1 MECWSVGFKITTP
14 LLQHSI
20 RSAWFITACRAKCS
34 KSWGFNGKEQ
44 TVMTANLAIGLF
56 ASVLCIGDSLVLDSR
71 AQGAETP
78 QRIRI
83 AYASR
88 SSSAMP
94 QYVAQTKGFFKL
106 EGLETE
112 LIQMNPHLGAT
123 AVVNGNVSFATPFV
137 SIFRGILQGI
147 PIKLAFVHLKKG
159 PYYVMVRPEIKDVQ
173 QLKSKKLGVATIKG
187 TDQLVAEEMLQAKGF
202 NPNLLQAVAI
212 GDGPVRMQALISGA
226 VEAICV
232 APPHDLML
240 KKMGY
245 PALAGPPEVGLPSA
259 GMLTSDRLIKENSQ
273 VVRRTLKAL
282 LRAHLYILE
291 NRQDTIQTLIKW
303 LPQPLDIAEHS
314 YDGELKT
321 LSKDGTM
328 TDAEI
333 EAIIARVGEKKR
345 PLDEVRDFSF
355 ARQAMKELQTER

>member
-1 MECWSVGFKITTP
+1 
-14 LLQHSI
+14 
-20 RSAWFITACRAKCS
+20 
-34 KSWGFNGKEQ
+34 
-44 TVMTANLAIGLF
+44 MTANLAIGLF

-112 LIQMNPHLGAT
+112 LIQMNPRLGAT
-123 AVVNGNVSFATPFV
+123 AVVNGDVSFATPFV
-137 SIFRGILQGI
+137 SIFRGILQGF
-147 PIKLAFVHLKKG
+147 PIKLVFVHLKKG

-187 TDQLVAEEMLQAKGF
+187 ADQLVAEELLQAKGF
-202 NPNLLQAVAI
+202 NPSLIQAVAI

-232 APPHDLML
+232 APPHDLLL
-240 KKMGY
+240 KRMGY
-245 PALAGPPEVGLPSA
+245 PALAGPPEVGLPCGRDVYLGSSLARKSA
-259 GMLTSDRLIKENSQ
+259 IGQADAQNHAQ
-273 VVRRTLKAL
+273 VAPVYFWQQAGIDPNIAQMAATAAGDCRTL
-282 LRAHLYILE
+282 
-291 NRQDTIQTLIKW
+291 
-303 LPQPLDIAEHS
+303 
-314 YDGELKT
+314 
-321 LSKDGTM
+321 
-328 TDAEI
+328 
-333 EAIIARVGEKKR
+333 V
-345 PLDEVRDFSF
+345 
-355 ARQAMKELQTER
+355 

>member
-1 MECWSVGFKITTP
+1 MLTRSRVIVFLPANFIVAFVLGVATP
-14 LLQHSI
+14 I
-20 RSAWFITACRAKCS
+20 FSAEA
-34 KSWGFNGKEQ
+34 
-44 TVMTANLAIGLF
+44 
-56 ASVLCIGDSLVLDSR
+56 
-71 AQGAETP
+71 P
-78 QRIRI
+78 QKIRI

-94 QYVAQTKGFFKL
+94 QYMALQKGYFKG
-106 EGLETE
+106 EGLEVE
-112 LIQMNPHLGAT
+112 IIQMNPRLGAT
-123 AVVNGNVSFATPFV
+123 AVVNGDVSFATPFT
-137 SIFRGILQGI
+137 STFRGVLQGF
-147 PIKLAFVHLKKG
+147 PMKLVFIHLKKG
-159 PYYVMVRPEIKDVQ
+159 PYYVMVRPDIKDVQ
-173 QLKSKKLGVATIKG
+173 QLKGKRIGVATIKG

-259 GMLTSDRLIKENSQ
+259 GMLTSDRLIKENPQ

-282 LRAHLYILE
+282 LRAHLYILD
-291 NRQDTIQTLIKW
+291 NRQETIQTLIKW
-303 LPQPLDIAEHS
+303 LPQPIDIAEHS

-333 EAIIARVGEKKR
+333 ETIIARVGEKKR

-355 ARQAMKELQTER
+355 ARQAMKELEAGK

>member
-1 MECWSVGFKITTP
+1 MLTRSRVIVFLPANFIVAFVLGVATP
-14 LLQHSI
+14 I
-20 RSAWFITACRAKCS
+20 FSAEA
-34 KSWGFNGKEQ
+34 
-44 TVMTANLAIGLF
+44 
-56 ASVLCIGDSLVLDSR
+56 
-71 AQGAETP
+71 P
-78 QRIRI
+78 QKIRI

-94 QYVAQTKGFFKL
+94 QYMALQKGYFKG
-106 EGLETE
+106 EGLEVE
-112 LIQMNPHLGAT
+112 IIQMNPRLGAT
-123 AVVNGNVSFATPFV
+123 AVVNGDVSFATPFTSV
-137 SIFRGILQGI
+137 FRGVLQGF
-147 PIKLAFVHLKKG
+147 PMKLVFIHLKKG
-159 PYYVMVRPEIKDVQ
+159 PYYVMVRPDIKDVQ
-173 QLKSKKLGVATIKG
+173 QLKGKRIGVATIKG

-259 GMLTSDRLIKENSQ
+259 GMLTSDRLIKENPQ

-282 LRAHLYILE
+282 LRAHLYILD
-291 NRQDTIQTLIKW
+291 NRQETIQTLIKW

-333 EAIIARVGEKKR
+333 ETIIARVGEKKR

-355 ARQAMKELQTER
+355 ARQAMKELEAGK